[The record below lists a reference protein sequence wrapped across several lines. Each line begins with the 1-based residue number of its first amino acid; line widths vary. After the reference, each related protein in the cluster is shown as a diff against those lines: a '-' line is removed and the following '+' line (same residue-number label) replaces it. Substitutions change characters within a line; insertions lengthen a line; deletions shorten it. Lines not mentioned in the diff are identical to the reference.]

1 MRFLLATGNGKLQ
14 RLVSEVPV
22 RNLKPGGTTNAGV
35 FECFYIFAPAQGL
48 VAQWIEQQPSKL
60 RVIGSNPIGVTT
72 KTQPVNQKITGCV
85 FFTR

>member
-1 MRFLLATGNGKLQ
+1 MKL
-14 RLVSEVPV
+14 V
-22 RNLKPGGTTNAGV
+22 RTTIAGD

-72 KTQPVNQKITGCV
+72 KTKPVDQLITG
-85 FFTR
+85 FFLSIPRIPAG